1 MRHPLEKIP
10 EPYRPRCFWVLL
22 VTSGV
27 LVLVFA
33 VTGTSLNTA
42 AAPQGIVSLQIAGSV
57 TKASEMIASWD
68 SKARLLAA
76 FGLGVDYLF
85 MPVYAMLFGL
95 ACIGAAQQL
104 RRSKWPLA
112 TLGSWLAWGLWLAAI
127 FDALENIA
135 QMVMLLGPVVSPW
148 PEIST
153 VCAYMKF
160 TLIFTGVVYA
170 FYGVVAWGL
179 ARLAPKGSATL

>member
-1 MRHPLEKIP
+1 MQHPLEKIP
-10 EPYRPRCFWVLL
+10 EPIRRRWLWSLL
-22 VTSGV
+22 IASGI
-27 LVLVFA
+27 LVMIFA
-33 VTGTSLNTA
+33 VTGASLNTG
-42 AAPQGIVSLQIAGSV
+42 AAPQGIVSLQVAGSV

-76 FGLGVDYLF
+76 FGLGIDYLF
-85 MPVYAMLFGL
+85 MPVYATLLGL

-135 QMVMLLGPVVSPW
+135 QLVMLLGPVVSPW
-148 PEIST
+148 PEISA
-153 VCAYMKF
+153 VCAYIKF
-160 TLIFTGVVYA
+160 ALIFTGIQYA
-170 FYGVVAWGL
+170 FYGVAVWGL
-179 ARLAPKGSATL
+179 ARFAPKGSATL